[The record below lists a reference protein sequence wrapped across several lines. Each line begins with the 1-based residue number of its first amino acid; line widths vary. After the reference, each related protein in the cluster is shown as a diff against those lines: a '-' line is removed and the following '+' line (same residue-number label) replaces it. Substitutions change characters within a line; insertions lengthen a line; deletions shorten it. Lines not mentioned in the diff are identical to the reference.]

1 MNKQIRKFIA
11 SYIFYTSVITQTHL
25 MGRHIND
32 KNFRRQNTQIDMKNT
47 KYRLPHAS
55 PYEDEGFYDNK
66 KKEKN

>member
-1 MNKQIRKFIA
+1 
-11 SYIFYTSVITQTHL
+11 